1 MNLPRTKPSY
11 QYLKQ
16 VLETTKYQLEYQKSK
31 IKHLTPTNRLR
42 LNSNRHTRT
51 NSGCNFKGF
60 NPNEILESSIIIHSK
75 NPSHLSE
82 SINTCLASS
91 NLTQMLTQSDNVEFE
106 KSSNS
111 EISKELELLKIEIEG
126 LKEDVCKVKN
136 AVSGSRIKKKID
148 DFDKENRNDPFLVKK
163 LQEKIWKIRDLNE
176 GNR

>member
-11 QYLKQ
+11 QHLKQ

-42 LNSNRHTRT
+42 LNSNRHSRT

-60 NPNEILESSIIIHSK
+60 NPNEILEGSIIIHS
-75 NPSHLSE
+75 NHPSQLSE
-82 SINTCLASS
+82 SINTCLILSS
-91 NLTQMLTQSDNVEFE
+91 DPPQILTQSENFEIGE
-106 KSSNS
+106 KSSSS

-126 LKEDVCKVKN
+126 LKEDVWKVKN
-136 AVSGSRIKKKID
+136 AVIGSRLKKKID
-148 DFDKENRNDPFLVKK
+148 DVDKENRNHKVVFKK
-163 LQEKIWKIRDLNE
+163 SLGKTRDFNE